1 MYSNATRSNR
11 PSALTAADMA
21 RMSAAVARHDARIAR
36 AAANNR
42 LFRLAYH
49 CAAVALLVAMF
60 YSATV

>member
-1 MYSNATRSNR
+1 MYANATRSNR

-36 AAANNR
+36 HAANNR

-60 YSATV
+60 YSATN